1 MDFEELLAQAGSN
14 AKKLNKKVKEADR
27 EMKHEE
33 RKKMERLAVQRKIE
47 KEELKR
53 KAPPKPQPPPKPKF
67 VIPKKDQTKAE
78 VDKEQLQRFLN
89 RHDQA
94 KRQMELQKK
103 QEKEELIRLRMEA
116 MGGKAN
122 KKIAKH
128 FGKSPIELQMRYGR
142 DSEQLDRLIK
152 DKEREDT
159 DGSSITIIDDSME
172 RTATV
177 SEQSQIETYKRR
189 MRNYNAIHHPAAP
202 RGFTQIYG
210 GGLPFDTETSSAPI
224 PPCFCAYCR
233 VVVVEDY

>member
-1 MDFEELLAQAGSN
+1 
-14 AKKLNKKVKEADR
+14 
-27 EMKHEE
+27 MKHEE

-67 VIPKKDQTKAE
+67 VIPKKDQTKVE

-89 RHDQA
+89 RQDQA

-122 KKIAKH
+122 RKIAKH

-142 DSEQLDRLIK
+142 DSEQLDRLVK
-152 DKEREDT
+152 DKEREEVIMFSP
-159 DGSSITIIDDSME
+159 SSG
-172 RTATV
+172 
-177 SEQSQIETYKRR
+177 KR
-189 MRNYNAIHHPAAP
+189 AHALFA
-202 RGFTQIYG
+202 
-210 GGLPFDTETSSAPI
+210 
-224 PPCFCAYCR
+224 
-233 VVVVEDY
+233 